1 MAKHVFL
8 LTHVHEL
15 TPGEEDDK
23 IIGIYSTE
31 AQAKAAEARAKLL
44 PGFAQAPDGFHIDA
58 YELDED
64 NWVEGYT
71 TYVPPLA
78 PSAKGGRAKPK
89 PVTIRGAAKDR
100 KRS

>member
-1 MAKHVFL
+1 MANSVFL
-8 LTHVHEL
+8 LMHVHEL
-15 TPGEEDDK
+15 TPEQEDIK
-23 IIGIYSTE
+23 TIGIYSTE

-44 PGFAQAPDGFHIDA
+44 PGFAEAPDGFHIDA

-64 NWVEGYT
+64 NWVEGYI

-78 PSAKGGRAKPK
+78 PSTKGGRAKSK
-89 PVTIRGAAKDR
+89 PVTTRGVAKGQ